1 MQICSIATGVRLNGV
16 HSCFPGA
23 TGIRLSCFAS
33 LLQKP
38 ETEEKT
44 LVGELKTSPP
54 PRSAPKKQLPSI
66 PKNVLPITKPASP
79 ALSAQSTNG
88 THASYG
94 PFYLEYSLLAE

>member
-1 MQICSIATGVRLNGV
+1 MEFIYSLPLEFN
-16 HSCFPGA
+16 FP
-23 TGIRLSCFAS
+23 CFAS

-38 ETEEKT
+38 ETEEKA
-44 LVGELKTSPP
+44 LLGELKASP
-54 PRSAPKKQLPSI
+54 PRSAPKKQLPSV
-66 PKNVLPITKPASP
+66 PKNVMPMTKPASP